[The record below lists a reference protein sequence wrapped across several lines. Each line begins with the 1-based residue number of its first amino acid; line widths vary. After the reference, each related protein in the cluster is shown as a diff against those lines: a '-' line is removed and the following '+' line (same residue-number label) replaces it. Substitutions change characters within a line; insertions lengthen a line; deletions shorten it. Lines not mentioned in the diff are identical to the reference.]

1 MRFQLDHDWQGN
13 MSTPRARIGEN
24 AKSQLLILLS
34 IIWIFLGLIGHTPW
48 KPLET
53 SSISIVQD
61 ILNNGHLIAP
71 LAANQTLIDL
81 PPLYHLSAAASA
93 KLLSPLLKI
102 HDGARLINALWM
114 SITLLM
120 VGMAGR
126 ELWTRGVGRYA
137 TFIMIG
143 TIGLILNA
151 HSLNAEVATLT
162 STATG
167 FYALALC
174 KRRPWRASLLM
185 GAAIA
190 IGFLSKGLL
199 PVLILIVTGL
209 VLGLAFSN
217 WRTKSFAI
225 FFSAAFL
232 VAIPLIGLWLVPFVV
247 YFPDLFQA
255 WLHAELNSFNHYHYF
270 YFFKILIWYAWPALP
285 LALWSLWR
293 YRAQLLIKPR
303 FQLIL
308 VFFGCSLVL
317 LGAGA
322 DNKDINALTLLLP
335 LVAIGA
341 GSVDHLKRGAASA
354 LNWFGISLFA
364 LAGSLI
370 WLGWVAMVLGYPAK
384 LKERMQFL
392 SGADN
397 ANLDIISLTL
407 AIIITSI
414 WIFTCVRARQ
424 SNRAAVT
431 NWAVGMTFGWGLLM
445 TLWLPWID
453 NAKSYLPV
461 FNSLQKSVPM
471 STTCINTLNVGQS
484 QSLLL
489 HYYTNFQ
496 LEFIGS
502 LQSSNCDFYL
512 IQDERGLA
520 RMQPSD
526 EWKLV
531 WQGKR
536 AADRKESFRLYQRQ
550 AKTVQNTAG

>member
-34 IIWIFLGLIGHTPW
+34 IIWIFLGLIGHSPW

-53 SSISIVQD
+53 SSISVVQD
-61 ILNNGHLIAP
+61 ILDNGHLIAP
-71 LAANQTLIDL
+71 LATNQTLIDL
-81 PPLYHLSAAASA
+81 PPLYHLSAAGSA
-93 KLLSPLLKI
+93 KLFSSILAT
-102 HDGARLINALWM
+102 HDGARLVNALWM

-120 VGMAGR
+120 MGMAGR

-151 HSLNAEVATLT
+151 HSLNAEVATIT

-167 FYALALC
+167 FYAFALC

-190 IGFLSKGLL
+190 VGFLAKGLT
-199 PVLILIVTGL
+199 PVLILVSTGIA
-209 VLGLAFSN
+209 LGIIFSN
-217 WRTKSFAI
+217 WRTKSFLS
-225 FFSAAFL
+225 FFSTGLITA
-232 VAIPLIGLWLVPFVV
+232 VPLIALWLIPFGI
-247 YFPDLFQA
+247 YYPDLFQA
-255 WLHAELNSFNHYHYF
+255 WLDAELNSFQQHHYYF
-270 YFFKILIWYAWPALP
+270 FFKILIWFAWPALP

-293 YRAQLLIKPR
+293 YRLQLLNKPK
-303 FQLIL
+303 FQLMI
-308 VFFGCSLVL
+308 VFFVCSLL
-317 LGAGA
+317 ILGASA
-322 DNKDINALTLLLP
+322 DNKDIHALTLLLP
-335 LVAIGA
+335 LVALGA
-341 GSVDHLKRGAASA
+341 GSVDHLRRGAASA

-370 WLGWVAMVLGYPAK
+370 WLGWLAMMTGYPSK
-384 LKERMQFL
+384 IKERMQFL
-392 SGADN
+392 SGSAN
-397 ANLDIISLTL
+397 AHLDLINLAL
-407 AIIITSI
+407 AIIITGI

-453 NAKSYLPV
+453 SAKSYLPV
-461 FNSLQKSVPM
+461 FKSLQKAIPAVTSN
-471 STTCINTLNVGQS
+471 TCINILNVGQS
-484 QSLLL
+484 QSMLL
-489 HYYTNFQ
+489 HYYTNLE
-496 LEFIGS
+496 LEFNGS
-502 LQSSNCDFYL
+502 DQASQCNFYL
-512 IQDERGLA
+512 IQDERGLT
-520 RMQPSD
+520 RMQPGD
-526 EWKLV
+526 EWKLI

-550 AKTVQNTAG
+550 P